1 MKKSSP
7 LEWCCNLVIHS
18 LHRTGTQAQKSLALC
33 CKSQISLSPPSSDFW
48 GAIFRGQ
55 RRPLPSISSESS
67 HSALPPGPAMSSESA
82 ETASDGQGEG
92 LQAPLQQRRGLPEP
106 LARCRAAGSRVTP
119 AVYGLGCSGSPAAL
133 QAPSPDAAYPSC
145 YLYSCVA
152 ARHSRPPGAARA
164 EALPSLCGTG
174 PACSRVVT
182 VPALPGGPGCGVRN
196 LKMGRVYRGTISQIA
211 RYQSW
216 RTGSYSAAAHGAVHD
231 AHSFSYCSCSTM
243 CCGRTQSWSHG
254 RATVPRLQATG
265 TTTATGTDS
274 RPVLEAWSPSGASPR
289 ACPPVSRCRP
299 CSSSSCRA
307 HRPCACAVRMRPQPL
322 CICAC
327 ACAPTCAVHAHL
339 TCAFAPQP
347 LTHARALIAAIS
359 RRLQPL
365 HLNAARRARDT
376 RCLGER
382 VSMPPECG
390 SAGRRLP

>member
-1 MKKSSP
+1 VQSCGQP
-7 LEWCCNLVIHS
+7 RHAGGVRPRLLR
-18 LHRTGTQAQKSLALC
+18 LAGGT
-33 CKSQISLSPPSSDFW
+33 P
-48 GAIFRGQ
+48 G
-55 RRPLPSISSESS
+55 SESRRRIPLV
-67 HSALPPGPAMSSESA
+67 LPLLLCRCSSLQTV
-82 ETASDGQGEG
+82 TAG
-92 LQAPLQQRRGLPEP
+92 
-106 LARCRAAGSRVTP
+106 RCSSR
-119 AVYGLGCSGSPAAL
+119 S
-133 QAPSPDAAYPSC
+133 
-145 YLYSCVA
+145 
-152 ARHSRPPGAARA
+152 
-164 EALPSLCGTG
+164 
-174 PACSRVVT
+174 
-182 VPALPGGPGCGVRN
+182 PALPLRHWPGGVRN

-231 AHSFSYCSCSTM
+231 AHSFSYCSSSTM
-243 CCGRTQSWSHG
+243 CCVRTQSWSHG